1 MIYSFLDK
9 IYLEL
14 TNDHSMGAFQ
24 DGIFNFSH
32 SRISDLSTTI
42 LIQKI
47 CRNFK
52 RVSVV
57 LLKVKIFLLNQMK
70 SSSYKGITIPNL

>member
-14 TNDHSMGAFQ
+14 TNDHSIGAFQ
-24 DGIFNFSH
+24 DGIFHFSH

-42 LIQKI
+42 LIKKI

-52 RVSVV
+52 RASVV
-57 LLKVKIFLLNQMK
+57 LLKDKILFA
-70 SSSYKGITIPNL
+70 